1 MERIAG
7 MEETPGLGGAM
18 GSPAHGLRRLG
29 KVSLDREAGAR
40 QRAGR
45 VLPHLC
51 QCHRPGSSFV
61 LGDLEPWTWVDGKT
75 HLPMRTP

>member
-1 MERIAG
+1 MERTAG
-7 MEETPGLGGAM
+7 AEETPGVGRTM
-18 GSPAHGLRRLG
+18 GSPAHGLRRLE
-29 KVSLDREAGAR
+29 VSLDREARAR

-61 LGDLEPWTWVDGKT
+61 LGDQEPWSWVDGKT
-75 HLPMRTP
+75 HLPLRTP